1 MTGEPGTGKRVHG
14 MYRKITDAGF
24 PENPL
29 FSEHRKNSDVI
40 LVMKKADTFVRLS
53 TLKLYLLSILVG
65 FVTGAV
71 GVPYRYLLIRSVD
84 VRDTIFATPSP
95 LIFHFTIIAGMWG
108 IGLFIQRLVEKFP
121 MISGSGI
128 PQTVGAII
136 GRFDFT
142 HSFKSMV
149 AKFSGGILGIGMG
162 LSLGREGPLV
172 QIGAFIAKLVSKWT
186 RASIAHQKYLI
197 TSGTSA
203 GLSSAYIAPL
213 ASSMFIIENVEK
225 FDSSKIAISS
235 LLGAITAGF
244 IVRGFIDDDGFTL
257 INTTS
262 PEGITAFK
270 YFLIYSFFGF
280 ILALV
285 GKVFNI
291 LLVSFQ
297 KGYKEMQLPVE
308 LKILVVIIMT
318 YTLGVNFS
326 GLVAGGDI
334 LLLQETSTTGS
345 SLLFL
350 SVVIILKLIFTPIC
364 YATGFPGGIFLPLLV
379 IGGLT
384 GKWFAVVLS
393 SFGVIGPGYFGFFMV
408 IGMSALFAAVVRSPL
423 TGLVLILEMTG
434 KFSIFFPMMVV
445 VSITFFISEIM
456 GVRPVYDS
464 LYNLLL
470 PSNIRTSKKL
480 YVIPF
485 EVGARSY
492 MEGKRIDSIRLPEHT
507 RIVKVYRDRQLLP
520 ERDEVLRTGDRV
532 EIELYSRD
540 LEKLYSVFRSMSD
553 E

>member
-1 MTGEPGTGKRVHG
+1 MPG
-14 MYRKITDAGF
+14 KIG
-24 PENPL
+24 PL
-29 FSEHRKNSDVI
+29 FPPETAISEKSVPTEHRKIPAVI
-40 LVMKKADTFVRLS
+40 LIMKKPDTFVRLS
-53 TLKLYLLSILVG
+53 TLKLYMLCILVG
-65 FVTGAV
+65 IATGAV

-84 VRDTIFATPSP
+84 VRDTIFAIPSP
-95 LIFHFTIIAGMWG
+95 LIFQLAIITGMWA
-108 IGLFIQRLVEKFP
+108 IGLFIYRLVEKFP

-128 PQTVGAII
+128 PQTVGVII
-136 GRFDFT
+136 GRFDFA
-142 HSFKSMV
+142 HPFKALV
-149 AKFSGGILGIGMG
+149 AKFTGGILGIGMG

-172 QIGAFIAKLVSKWT
+172 QIGAFIARLVSKWT
-186 RASIAHQKYLI
+186 GASVAHQKYLI

-235 LLGAITAGF
+235 LLGAVTAGF
-244 IVRGFIDDDGFTL
+244 IVQGFIDDNGFTL
-257 INTTS
+257 IDTTA
-262 PEGITAFK
+262 PEGVSYLK
-270 YFLIYSFFGF
+270 YFFIYSFFGLV
-280 ILALV
+280 LAIV

-297 KGYKEMQLPVE
+297 SGYKQMKIPAEI
-308 LKILVVIIMT
+308 KILGVIVMT
-318 YTLGVNFS
+318 YILGVYFS

-334 LLLQETSTTGS
+334 LLLQETSNTGS

-350 SVVIILKLIFTPIC
+350 SVIIVLKLVFTPIC

-384 GKWFAVVLS
+384 GKWFAIILS
-393 SFGVIGPGYFGFFMV
+393 SLHIIGPGYFGFFMV

-423 TGLVLILEMTG
+423 TGLILILEMTG
-434 KFSIFFPMMVV
+434 KFSIFFPMIVV
-445 VSITFFISEIM
+445 VSITYFISELI
-456 GVRPVYDS
+456 GVKPVYDS

-470 PSNIRTSKKL
+470 PKNIRTSKKL

-485 EVGARSY
+485 EVGKNSY
-492 MEGKRIDSIRLPEHT
+492 MEGKRIDTIRLPEHC
-507 RIVKVYRDRQLLP
+507 RIVKVYRHRELLP
-520 ERDEVLRTGDRV
+520 GRDEVLRTGDRI

-540 LEKLYSVFRSMSD
+540 LEKLYGVFRSMSD